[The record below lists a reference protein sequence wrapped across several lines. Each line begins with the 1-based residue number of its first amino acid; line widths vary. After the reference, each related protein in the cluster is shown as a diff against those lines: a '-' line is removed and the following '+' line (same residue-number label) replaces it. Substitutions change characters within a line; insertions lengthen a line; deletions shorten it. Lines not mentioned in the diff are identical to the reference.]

1 MSKNYLHLLENL
13 AIKYNVDQNDEEF
26 IELAKFLEAQSSVSD
41 KPLLTDTGLEI
52 LEYMQ
57 SADISNAKA
66 KDLADGMGSA
76 SRKISGALRK
86 LVADGFV
93 DKMGQNPVIYNLTDF
108 GKSFDIATYK
118 ETLNNN

>member
-1 MSKNYLHLLENL
+1 MSTNYLHLLEGL
-13 AIKYNVDQNDEEF
+13 AIQYNIDQNDEKY
-26 IELAKFLEAQSSVSD
+26 LALTKFLEAQIQVSD
-41 KPLLTDTGLEI
+41 KPLLTETGLEI

-57 SADISNAKA
+57 SANISNAKA

-86 LVADGFV
+86 LVTDGFV
-93 DKMGQNPVIYNLTDF
+93 DKMGQNPVIYNLTDY
-108 GKSFDIATYK
+108 GKSFDIGAYK